1 MRRHCASC
9 SAARE
14 TAVNRALLSAG
25 GPLALVAALGLAI
38 EPALA
43 QPNPA
48 GVAAAV
54 RNKVEIR
61 SAATRK
67 AHPAVLRERLFMADQ
82 VQTGA
87 ASQLQ
92 LLLLDRTTFTVGA
105 NARVTIDRFV
115 YDPAANSRSA
125 GISVAHG
132 AFRFMSGRALG
143 KPGGAVNVRTP
154 VAAIGIRG
162 TIFEGVVGEDAI
174 RIAEDEPAVG
184 RVKADKGEAS
194 LIVLRGP
201 GPRTQGDTA
210 PGAID
215 VTAADRTVAVE
226 GADLAVYV
234 PRAGVPP
241 IGPFRI
247 SPAGLEALQE
257 LLRPGPGSPPGGGGG
272 NHTARNVLI
281 GAGVIAAGVLG
292 GKLLG
297 GGRKKG
303 PAKGQGN
310 VGKQGKPSAVPPP
323 NPNGKPP
330 GG

>member
-1 MRRHCASC
+1 
-9 SAARE
+9 
-14 TAVNRALLSAG
+14 VKRALLSAG
-25 GPLALVAALGLAI
+25 APLAMAAALGLAL

-43 QPNPA
+43 QPNMA

-61 SAATRK
+61 SATRK
-67 AHPAVLRERLFMADQ
+67 AHPAMLRERLFMADQ
-82 VQTGA
+82 VQTGG

-115 YDPAANSRSA
+115 YDPAANSRSV

-143 KPGGAVNVRTP
+143 KPGGTVNVRTP

-162 TIFEGVVGEDAI
+162 TIFEGVVGEEAI
-174 RIAEDEPAVG
+174 GIAQDEPAVG
-184 RVKADKGEAS
+184 RVKSDKGEAS

-201 GPRTQGDTA
+201 GPRAQGDTA

-215 VTAADRTVAVE
+215 VTAAGRTVTLD
-226 GADLAVYV
+226 GPDLAVYV

-247 SPAGLEALQE
+247 SPAGLEALQD
-257 LLRPGPGSPPGGGGG
+257 LLRTTPGPPSSPGGGG

-281 GAGVIAAGVLG
+281 GAGVVAAGILG

-297 GGRKKG
+297 GGKKKA
-303 PAKGQGN
+303 PARGQTR
-310 VGKQGKPSAVPPP
+310 QGKPTGSTNAAGVPSQAPPP
-323 NPNGKPP
+323 QKPP
-330 GG
+330 R